1 MLKII
6 HCADVHLGSK
16 MEAKLPKE
24 KAEERR
30 GEVRKTFHRM
40 VEYAKKE
47 GVRAILLAG
56 DVFDSD
62 RPLKRDKEFFYD
74 VVKGNPE
81 IDFLYLR
88 GNHDGEESYVEGG
101 IENLKTFSE
110 EWTGYDY
117 KDVYISG
124 IEISRENALSLYSTL
139 KLDEH
144 RKNIVMLHGQ
154 IASASGMD
162 KINLNKLSEKNID
175 YLALGHIHSYSE
187 NRLDERGRYAY
198 SGCLEGRGFDECG
211 EKGFVILEIG
221 EGITHR
227 FIPFAQRKIEEY
239 SVDISGTGNYY
250 GAYQILKNRINFD
263 PNNLYRLY
271 LVGEIDYDHDTL
283 AEDIARLLSN
293 ECYFVSVKDKTLQKI
308 DPLAYEGD
316 VSLRGEFVRVVLGNS
331 EWDAERKS
339 RIITIGL
346 KALNDR
352 EVE

>member
-1 MLKII
+1 MLKLI

-16 MEAKLPKE
+16 MEAKLPKD

-40 VEYAKKE
+40 VEYAKQE
-47 GVRAILLAG
+47 GVRAILLSG

-74 VVKGNPE
+74 VVKGNPD

-101 IENLKTFSE
+101 IENLKIFSE

-117 KDVYISG
+117 EDVYICGLELSC
-124 IEISRENALSLYSTL
+124 ENALSLYSTL

-154 IASASGMD
+154 IASVSGAD
-162 KINLNKLSEKNID
+162 KINLNKLAEKNID
-175 YLALGHIHSYSE
+175 YLALGHIHSHSE

-211 EKGFVILEIG
+211 EKGFVLLEIG
-221 EGITHR
+221 EEIVRR
-227 FIPFAQRKIEEY
+227 FVPFAERKIDEY
-239 SVDISGTGNYY
+239 TVDISGTENTYA
-250 GAYQILKNRINFD
+250 AYQILKSRIKLD
-263 PNNLYRLY
+263 PANLYRIY
-271 LVGEIDYDHDTL
+271 LVGEIEFERDGL
-283 AEDIARLLSN
+283 AKELARLLSN
-293 ECYFVSVKDKTLQKI
+293 DCYFVSVKDKTVKKL

-316 VSLRGEFVRVVLGNS
+316 VSLRGEFVRAVLNNA

-339 RIITIGL
+339 HMIALGL
-346 KALNDR
+346 KALDGR